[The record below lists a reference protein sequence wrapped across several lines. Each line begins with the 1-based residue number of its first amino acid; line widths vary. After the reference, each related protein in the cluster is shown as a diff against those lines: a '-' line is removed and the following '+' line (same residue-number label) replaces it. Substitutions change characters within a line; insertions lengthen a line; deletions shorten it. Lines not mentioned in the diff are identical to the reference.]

1 MDVLVVEFRVLAE
14 HETAFAGAVAE
25 NARSS
30 VALEPGCR
38 QFDVC
43 RDVQDPGLF
52 FLYELYDDAAA
63 VEAHMRC
70 AHFLHFNAL
79 TAPWV
84 AGKTVRRFAREV
96 G

>member
-1 MDVLVVEFRVLAE
+1 MDVLVVEFRVLVGQEA
-14 HETAFAGAVAE
+14 AFAHARAE
-25 NARSS
+25 NARAS
-30 VALEPGCR
+30 VTLEPGCR

-43 RDVQDPGLF
+43 RDEQDPGLF

-63 VEAHMRC
+63 VAAHMRC
-70 AHFLHFNAL
+70 AHFLHFDAL

-84 AGKTVRRFAREV
+84 ASKTVRRFACEV